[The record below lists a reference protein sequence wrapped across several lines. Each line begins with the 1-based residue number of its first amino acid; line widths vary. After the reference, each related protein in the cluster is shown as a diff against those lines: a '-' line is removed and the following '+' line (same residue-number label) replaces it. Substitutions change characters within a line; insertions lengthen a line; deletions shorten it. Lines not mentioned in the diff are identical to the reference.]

1 MANEKVSFN
10 IDFSGLANYAPVE
23 GIGSSSLL
31 KMDGFYAATI
41 ERVTQGK
48 SSTGN
53 NKLILSL
60 SVQDSDERGQS
71 LIADVLVSGTDKNGN
86 PNIRQLGDLLHSLG
100 MTPEAVK
107 ALASTSAQ
115 PGEAF
120 GNQLK
125 GKVTHVNVEAE
136 TYNNNTTSRV
146 RGYISKQRYEDAVSA
161 NAHRKPRKADTAF
174 AGAPAGVAAPA
185 ASVTTNGTVVT
196 TGSAAGKVDPLSRIA
211 GLNLPI

>member
-1 MANEKVSFN
+1 MANDKVSFI

-31 KMDGFYAATI
+31 KMDGFYAASI

-48 SSTGN
+48 SSSGN

-60 SVQDSDERGQS
+60 SVQDADERGQS
-71 LIADVLVSGTDKNGN
+71 LIADVLVSGQDKNGN
-86 PNIRQLGDLLHSLG
+86 PNIRQLGDLLYSLG
-100 MTPEAVK
+100 MSPEQVK
-107 ALASTSAQ
+107 AMASTAAT

-125 GKVTHVNVEAE
+125 GKTTHVNVEAE
-136 TYNNNTTSRV
+136 TYNGNTTSRV

-161 NAHRKPRKADTAF
+161 NAHRKPRKADTAI
-174 AGAPAGVAAPA
+174 AGAPAGIATPA

-196 TGSAAGKVDPLSRIA
+196 NGSAAGKVDPLSRIA

>member
-1 MANEKVSFN
+1 MANDKVSFV

-48 SSTGN
+48 SSSGN

-60 SVQDSDERGQS
+60 SVQDADEKGQS

-86 PNIRQLGDLLHSLG
+86 PNIRQLGDLLYSLG
-100 MTPEAVK
+100 MSPEQVK
-107 ALASTSAQ
+107 AMASTAAT
-115 PGEAF
+115 PGDAF

-125 GKVTHVNVEAE
+125 GKTTHVNVEAE
-136 TYNNNTTSRV
+136 TYNGNTTSRV
-146 RGYISKQRYEDAVSA
+146 RGYISKQRYEDSVAA

-174 AGAPAGVAAPA
+174 AGPPAGITTSAPATTVSTGAVNGAA
-185 ASVTTNGTVVT
+185 
-196 TGSAAGKVDPLSRIA
+196 KVDPLSRIA

>member
-1 MANEKVSFN
+1 MANDKVSFV

-23 GIGSSSLL
+23 GIGTSSLL
-31 KMDGFYAATI
+31 KMDGFYSATI

-60 SVQDSDERGQS
+60 SVQDADERGQS
-71 LIADVLVSGTDKNGN
+71 LIADVLVSGSDKNGN

-107 ALASTSAQ
+107 ALAGTAGQ

-174 AGAPAGVAAPA
+174 AGAPAGVTAPA

-196 TGSAAGKVDPLSRIA
+196 NGSAAGKVDPLSRIA

>member
-1 MANEKVSFN
+1 MANDKVSFI

-31 KMDGFYAATI
+31 KMDGFYAASI

-48 SSTGN
+48 SSSGN

-60 SVQDSDERGQS
+60 SVQDADERGQS
-71 LIADVLVSGTDKNGN
+71 LIADVLVSGSDKNGN

-100 MTPEAVK
+100 MAPEQVK
-107 ALASTSAQ
+107 ALAGTAGQ
-115 PGEAF
+115 PGDVF
-120 GNQLK
+120 GGQLK
-125 GKVTHVNVEAE
+125 GKTTHVNVEAE
-136 TYNNNTTSRV
+136 TYNNETRSRV
-146 RGYISKQRYEDAVSA
+146 RGYIGKQRYEDAVSA

-174 AGAPAGVAAPA
+174 AGAPAGVSASA
-185 ASVTTNGTVVT
+185 ASVTTGGTVVT
-196 TGSAAGKVDPLSRIA
+196 NGAAKVDPISRLA

>member
-1 MANEKVSFN
+1 MANDKVSFV

-48 SSTGN
+48 SSSGN

-60 SVQDSDERGQS
+60 SVQDADERGQS
-71 LIADVLVSGTDKNGN
+71 LIADVLVSGQDKNGN
-86 PNIRQLGDLLHSLG
+86 ANIRQLGDLLYSLG
-100 MTPEAVK
+100 MSPEQVK
-107 ALASTSAQ
+107 AMASTAAT
-115 PGEAF
+115 PGDAF

-125 GKVTHVNVEAE
+125 GKTTHVNVEAE
-136 TYNNNTTSRV
+136 TYNGNTTSRV

-174 AGAPAGVAAPA
+174 AGPPAGITTSAPVTTVSTGAPA
-185 ASVTTNGTVVT
+185 AVNG
-196 TGSAAGKVDPLSRIA
+196 AAKVDPLSRIA

>member
-1 MANEKVSFN
+1 MANDKVSFV

-48 SSTGN
+48 SSSGN

-60 SVQDSDERGQS
+60 SVQDADEKGQS

-86 PNIRQLGDLLHSLG
+86 PNIRQLGDLLYSLG
-100 MTPEAVK
+100 MSPEQVK
-107 ALASTSAQ
+107 AMASTAAT
-115 PGEAF
+115 PGDAF

-125 GKVTHVNVEAE
+125 GKTTHVNVEAE
-136 TYNNNTTSRV
+136 TYNGNTTSRV
-146 RGYISKQRYEDAVSA
+146 RGYISKQRYEDSVAA

-174 AGAPAGVAAPA
+174 AGPPAGITTSAPTTTVSTGAVNGAA
-185 ASVTTNGTVVT
+185 
-196 TGSAAGKVDPLSRIA
+196 KVDPLSRIA